1 MNRTSL
7 QYAPSLIVGGL
18 TLLGVFLLLQLLL
31 AVREIAVVVLLG
43 VITGIALNPMASY
56 LTRFR
61 VPRTISVLLVYIAV
75 AAGVAIVVWFSI
87 PQIAEEVEAIPETL
101 EVLRED
107 YEALRE
113 DIGLPPLDDL
123 EEYARQG
130 ASFLAPSLAKQALT
144 AFSVLAYAFTIL
156 VIAIF
161 FTHLQP
167 QAYALVLSLFSTET
181 RDRAADVMS
190 HTAERLRGYFLAQLI
205 AMTVIGVATYIGM
218 TLLGIP
224 FPLLLAF
231 IAFLSEIL
239 PIIGPWLGFVP
250 ALILAATEG
259 WEAMVMVSVFYL
271 VLQQLESNVIQPI
284 VTSRRTEMPAL
295 FVIVAIIVGGALM
308 GILGALAAV
317 PVAIMVQTFVM
328 DVVVPW
334 RQRQVG
340 TESFAEEKAADS
352 GNESDALSTNG

>member
-1 MNRTSL
+1 MNRKSL

-18 TLLGVFLLLQLLL
+18 ALLGVYLLLQLLL
-31 AVREIAVVVLLG
+31 AVREIAIVILLG
-43 VITGIALNPMASY
+43 VIVGIALAPMASF

-61 VPRTISVLLVYIAV
+61 LPRTISVLLVYLVV
-75 AAGVAIVVWFSI
+75 ASVLALVVWFAI
-87 PQIAEEVEAIPETL
+87 PQVAEEIEAIPETL
-101 EVLRED
+101 EVLRDD

-113 DIGLPPLDDL
+113 DIGLPALEDL

-130 ASFLAPSLAKQALT
+130 LSFLAPSLAAQALT
-144 AFSVLAYAFTIL
+144 AFSILAYVFTIL
-156 VIAIF
+156 VVALF
-161 FTHLQP
+161 FTHVQP
-167 QAYALVLSLFSTET
+167 QAHSLVLSLFSSGT
-181 RDRAADVMS
+181 REQASEVMD
-190 HTAERLRGYFLAQLI
+190 HTAERLRGYMLAQLI

-250 ALILAATEG
+250 ALILAATQG
-259 WEAMVMVSVFYL
+259 WEAMVAVSVFYL
-271 VLQQLESNVIQPI
+271 VLQQIESNVIQPI
-284 VTSRRTEMPAL
+284 VTSRRTDMPAL
-295 FVIVAIIVGGALM
+295 LIIVAIIVGGSLM

-317 PVAIMVQTFVM
+317 PVAIVIQTFVM

-340 TESFAEEKAADS
+340 TAEPDEDGGVEDESNAPVK
-352 GNESDALSTNG
+352 DA